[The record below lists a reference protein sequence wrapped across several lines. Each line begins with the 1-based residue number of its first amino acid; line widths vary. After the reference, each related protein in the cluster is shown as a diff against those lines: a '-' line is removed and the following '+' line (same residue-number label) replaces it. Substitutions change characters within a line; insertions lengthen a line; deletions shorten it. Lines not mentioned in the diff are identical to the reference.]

1 MHNYKNLDI
10 WKLSIEICRITYQIV
25 SKYPKDEKFG
35 LISQI
40 KRSVV
45 SISSNIAEGS
55 SRNSDKEFIRYL
67 DIALGSLFELETQ
80 IIISKEVN
88 LLSNEDFIIL
98 VEKLNIIQ
106 KKIYTFKKKLST
118 SMIDN

>member
-67 DIALGSLFELETQ
+67 DISLGSSFELETQ
-80 IIISKEVN
+80 IIISKDVN
-88 LLSNEDFIIL
+88 LISNENFITL

-118 SMIDN
+118 LKIEN